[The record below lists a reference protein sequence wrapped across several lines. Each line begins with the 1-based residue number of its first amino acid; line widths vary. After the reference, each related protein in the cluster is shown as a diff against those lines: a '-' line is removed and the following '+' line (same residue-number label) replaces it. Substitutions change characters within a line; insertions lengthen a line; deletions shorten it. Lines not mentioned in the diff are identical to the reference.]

1 MYLNIS
7 LEQSLEKM
15 WYKDVIIRNGIGD
28 VQKSLSLR
36 QFNN

>member
-15 WYKDVIIRNGIGD
+15 WYKDVIIWNGIGD